1 MQSIPKSLCAE
12 TPTDLLPSGNG
23 QLTALDSTW
32 GCLHLSLPG
41 LADTC
46 LLAAA
51 VYLSRGPGSRA
62 ATAQRGRGQG
72 IGTAR
77 IRRRLYT
84 APRARTHTPAETEA
98 GRQQPG
104 SRCRAARGRARTR
117 TTGRVPPRG
126 RSSAAEARPGSH
138 RRSFTKKVS
147 RPAPLTHSPEA
158 APAVTRA
165 PAAYG
170 SVPGSTPGWARA
182 PAAATAPSPRGPGRV
197 RLELT
202 VPPARRARRP
212 RAPCSRRA
220 ARLRDDPHNPPT
232 PNTAHARIAAHAPR
246 APPRVPPTAQART
259 RRAPPRAPRLAP
271 SAAGRCSQRCAHPL
285 CSRPAGPESSP
296 FWAGR
301 RHLPHC
307 GRRRTRPLSTAPFEM
322 VQAKRE
328 LSQEVPGEDAA
339 KVMRAPSRR
348 CVST

>member
-1 MQSIPKSLCAE
+1 M
-12 TPTDLLPSGNG
+12 LPSGNG

-41 LADTC
+41 QADTC

-51 VYLSRGPGSRA
+51 VYLSRGPGSQA
-62 ATAQRGRGQG
+62 ATAQRGRRQG

-104 SRCRAARGRARTR
+104 SRCRVARGRARTR

-220 ARLRDDPHNPPT
+220 ARLRGDPHTPPHPT
-232 PNTAHARIAAHAPR
+232 P
-246 APPRVPPTAQART
+246 RT
-259 RRAPPRAPRLAP
+259 RASPRTLPARLRGSPRPRKRALAAPLPAP
-271 SAAGRCSQRCAHPL
+271 SGAGRCSQRCAHPL
-285 CSRPAGPESSP
+285 CSRPAGPESSR

-307 GRRRTRPLSTAPFEM
+307 GRRRTRPFGTAPF
-322 VQAKRE
+322 A
-328 LSQEVPGEDAA
+328 SPTWA
-339 KVMRAPSRR
+339 
-348 CVST
+348 

>member
-1 MQSIPKSLCAE
+1 M
-12 TPTDLLPSGNG
+12 LPSGNG

-46 LLAAA
+46 LLPAA
-51 VYLSRGPGSRA
+51 VYLSRGPGSQA
-62 ATAQRGRGQG
+62 ATAQRGRRQG
-72 IGTAR
+72 TGTAR

-117 TTGRVPPRG
+117 TTGRVPLRG

-202 VPPARRARRP
+202 VPPASRARRS

-220 ARLRDDPHNPPT
+220 ARLRGDPHTPPT

-259 RRAPPRAPRLAP
+259 RRAPPRALR
-271 SAAGRCSQRCAHPL
+271 
-285 CSRPAGPESSP
+285 SRPLFPALRPPPLQPS
-296 FWAGR
+296 GR
-301 RHLPHC
+301 
-307 GRRRTRPLSTAPFEM
+307 A
-322 VQAKRE
+322 RE
-328 LSQEVPGEDAA
+328 LAVLGWAPPPAA
-339 KVMRAPSRR
+339 LRTTPDQTLRHCPFCFTYLGLRR
-348 CVST
+348 WSKPRGNYPKKSGGKTPLR